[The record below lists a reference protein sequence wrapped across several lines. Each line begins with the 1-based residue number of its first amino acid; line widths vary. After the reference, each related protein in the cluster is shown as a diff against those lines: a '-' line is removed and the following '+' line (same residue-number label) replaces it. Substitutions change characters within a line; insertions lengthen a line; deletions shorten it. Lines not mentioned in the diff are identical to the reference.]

1 MFTKQTSLIIGSKHS
16 PLKTRSTFRNASMM
30 GLLSLIEPTS
40 MDEALTG
47 DEWNI
52 AMQEEL
58 NQF

>member
-1 MFTKQTSLIIGSKHS
+1 MKWCLIRGTTQSIETLAS
-16 PLKTRSTFRNASMM
+16 PLCSKV

-40 MDEALTG
+40 VDEALKV

-58 NQF
+58 NQL